1 MRLPK
6 RKGPNG
12 AHRWPS
18 QERASDTAN
27 RTASRLLAWQ
37 VMIDGPRGP
46 LRWSRYVD
54 EASARTAVRQ
64 LLRYGFAAWVEGSR

>member
-1 MRLPK
+1 MRPPE

-12 AHRWPS
+12 ADRRPPQQRTS
-18 QERASDTAN
+18 SPAN

-54 EASARTAVRQ
+54 EASARAAVHR
-64 LLRYGFAAWVEGSR
+64 LVRHGFDAWAEGSR